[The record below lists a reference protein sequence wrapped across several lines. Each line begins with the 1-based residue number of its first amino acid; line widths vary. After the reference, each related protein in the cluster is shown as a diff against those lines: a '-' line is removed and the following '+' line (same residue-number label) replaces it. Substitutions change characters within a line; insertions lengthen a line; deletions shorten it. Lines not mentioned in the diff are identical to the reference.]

1 MLVFQWN
8 EAVRAFLIERFDC
21 WQTYFLAIDVR
32 ITYSPRDY
40 GNPLIASSAMNQLS
54 IESYKI
60 FQLYPI
66 QSSSHI
72 KHPILTVC
80 SCEILCLKD
89 DRQAKLWFE
98 TALKITGAYRFIS
111 ERNKYNSE

>member
-21 WQTYFLAIDVR
+21 WQTYFLAIDFR

-60 FQLYPI
+60 FQLYPT

-72 KHPILTVC
+72 KHP
-80 SCEILCLKD
+80 
-89 DRQAKLWFE
+89 RQAKLWFE

>member
-1 MLVFQWN
+1 
-8 EAVRAFLIERFDC
+8 
-21 WQTYFLAIDVR
+21 
-32 ITYSPRDY
+32 
-40 GNPLIASSAMNQLS
+40 MNQLS

-111 ERNKYNSE
+111 ERNKYNSEWQFENLFMPVSGNKNFRKAIVSHN